1 MSERT
6 PAEHDGTG
14 PIPEVAAP
22 AVAAPEQ
29 TRAEARAEARAEE
42 PAVGWQTSGAGHPRR
57 WAILGVLV
65 TSLLVVV
72 LDNTILNIAL
82 PTIQRDLNADQSE
95 LVWAVDSYILVF
107 AALLFTWGVL
117 GDKYGR
123 KKILIIGLTIFALA
137 SAACAFAATSGELIL
152 FRGIMGIGGA
162 AVLPV
167 TLAVITVVFPPHE
180 RGKAI
185 GAWAGAVGAAVALGP
200 VLGGLLLQNPQWTN
214 WLTGNDW
221 GGVFLINVPIVAV
234 GLVGIVLVVPETK
247 NPKPQALDIPG
258 LVISFTGLVLLVYGI
273 IHASVTLTF
282 LTPSVLV
289 PMILGILVLTG
300 FVITEARSEHR
311 SFDVTLFKN
320 RGYAVSLTA
329 VSLAFFAMSG
339 ITFTLP
345 FFLQTLRGL
354 TTLQAGLCFL
364 PFAIGQIIA
373 APRSAGMVLRF
384 GYKRVMSLGLF
395 VVGLSLLALSN
406 ISLDMPLWGVLL
418 IFFFFGFGMGNVI
431 APASTVMQNALPLAR
446 AGAGSAVQNTVR
458 QVFGALGVAVIGT
471 ILATRY
477 ASNIAPVV
485 AKMPEG
491 TPDSVREA
499 ATNSVGGTVGVLKAA
514 EAAGAD
520 PTVIAQATRAAY
532 DAFLNASHVTGL
544 ISTAL
549 VFVAAGVVWFMLP
562 PITPPQKAAHAPQA
576 PRGEETDAPHTQAVG
591 AHDRAEADLG
601 AAELE
606 DSYARESA
614 EEYRATGTPSEA
626 ERA

>member
-1 MSERT
+1 M
-6 PAEHDGTG
+6 AEQKQ
-14 PIPEVAAP
+14 
-22 AVAAPEQ
+22 AVEQ
-29 TRAEARAEARAEE
+29 PTA
-42 PAVGWQTSGAGHPRR
+42 GWQTSGAGHPRR

-82 PTIQRDLNADQSE
+82 PTIQRDLDADQSQ

-123 KKILIIGLTIFALA
+123 KKILVIGLVVFATA
-137 SAACAFAATSGELIL
+137 SAACAFATSPGMLIA
-152 FRGIMGIGGA
+152 FRGVMGIGGA

-200 VLGGLLLQNPQWTN
+200 VLGGLLLENPQWTS

-221 GGVFLINVPIVAV
+221 GGVFLINVPIVAI
-234 GLVGIVLVVPETK
+234 GLTGIVLVVPETR
-247 NPKPQALDIPG
+247 NPHPQALDIPG

-282 LTPSVLV
+282 LTPSVWI
-289 PMILGILVLTG
+289 PMLLGVLVLTG
-300 FVITEARSEHR
+300 FVVTEARSDHR

-345 FFLQTLRGL
+345 FFFQTLRGY

-364 PFAIGQIIA
+364 PFALGQILA
-373 APRSAGMVLRF
+373 APRSAGMVARF
-384 GYKRVMSLGLF
+384 GYRRVMTLGLVL
-395 VVGLSLLALSN
+395 VVVALLGVSNLSL
-406 ISLDMPLWGVLL
+406 DEPLWVILV
-418 IFFFFGFGMGNVI
+418 IFFVFGFGMGNVI

-471 ILATRY
+471 VLATRY
-477 ASNIAPVV
+477 ASGIEPVV
-485 AKMPEG
+485 AKLPAG
-491 TPDSVREA
+491 TPDSVKDL
-499 ATNSVGGTVGVLKAA
+499 ATNSVIGTVGVLDKAA
-514 EAAGAD
+514 ANGAPAD
-520 PTVIAQATRAAY
+520 LVAQGKQIAY
-532 DAFLNASHVTGL
+532 DAFISATHVTSL

-549 VFVAAGVVWFMLP
+549 VVVAAVVVWFLLP
-562 PITPPQKAAHAPQA
+562 PITPPKKGAHAPGGR
-576 PRGEETDAPHTQAVG
+576 PVEEHEHALVG
-591 AHDRAEADLG
+591 AAHTRAEADLE

-606 DSYARESA
+606 DTYAAEVA
-614 EEYRATGTPSEA
+614 EEYLAPRAGGEGD
-626 ERA
+626 RA